1 MSTITVVKGLELYK
15 NAVISILTKT
25 LAEHSFYVF
34 NEDDCEKMFQQNY
47 PTDLVFIDAAAEIN
61 LKRTIKYYKSIN
73 ARITLLVP
81 QIDEEQILQLLKFD
95 LDGYFCE
102 RMDVKEIA
110 AAMKMVLKGHRYIH
124 PYLASILYKDYLRI
138 TNRKVVR
145 PRGLLTKREWQI
157 LLEMAK
163 GNTNDEIAQNLM
175 ISDKTVKNHVTA
187 ILRKLA
193 VKDRTNAVLKAIKRG
208 WVAF

>member
-1 MSTITVVKGLELYK
+1 
-15 NAVISILTKT
+15 
-25 LAEHSFYVF
+25 
-34 NEDDCEKMFQQNY
+34 
-47 PTDLVFIDAAAEIN
+47 DLVFIDAAAEIN

-124 PYLASILYKDYLRI
+124 PYLASIMYKDYLRI

-187 ILRKLA
+187 ILRKLE

-208 WVAF
+208 WVAFKAIKKNANRMKRFFGISQACSPSIRLKSRRNRSRHRLTSIS